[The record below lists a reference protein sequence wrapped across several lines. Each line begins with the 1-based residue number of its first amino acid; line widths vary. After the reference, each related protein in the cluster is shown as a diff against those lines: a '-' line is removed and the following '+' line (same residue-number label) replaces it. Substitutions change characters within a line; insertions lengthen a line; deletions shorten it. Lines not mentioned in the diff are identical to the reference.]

1 MSASMAKTITWQQ
14 RLAFT
19 AMAAPVALMQ
29 GPGLAILPNMYAEHF
44 GIAMAEIS
52 LALLLSRLVFES
64 LGSLFVGLVSD
75 HTHTRW
81 GRRKPW
87 IVAGCLLGLIG
98 IVQLYMPTGRPGALH
113 LALWMCV
120 VYLAWNMFDVP
131 YTAWGNELTR
141 DYDERSRLAVWRQ
154 AFSVAGILGMAWL
167 PLWVSKNTEVDWD
180 VLRWVAWTSIVAL
193 PLVVGWA
200 LWRVPRGQVTE
211 LQPRLGWRRA
221 VKTVAENKPFAMF
234 LLFTVVLQ
242 LAVAMS
248 AALFFLFYTSY
259 LGLGSW
265 FPFFTTSTV
274 VVSLLSMPIWMALL
288 KRTSKNRL
296 LLVGT
301 LGFAA
306 GLPLV
311 HMIEPGP
318 HALVIYAAYD
328 AMWMLFYGAVEVA
341 SRALLGDM
349 IDYDTLKTGNER
361 AGEYVALWTL
371 VTRTTQAVGASS
383 AFAVA
388 GWFGYEASAAS
399 HSADAI
405 FGLKLTLG
413 GLPAAIA
420 LVAAG
425 LALVLPMTRHRH
437 DVIRR
442 RLARRASRTALQTT
456 AKSV

>member
-1 MSASMAKTITWQQ
+1 MSENSGTTIPWQQ

-19 AMAAPVALMQ
+19 AVAAPVALMQ

-52 LALLLSRLVFES
+52 LALLFSRLVFES
-64 LGSLFVGLVSD
+64 LGALVVGLSSD

-87 IVAGCLLGLIG
+87 IAAGCLLGLIG
-98 IVQLYMPTGRPGALH
+98 IVQLYMPTGRPSALH

-120 VYLAWNMFDVP
+120 VYLAWNMIDVP
-131 YTAWGNELTR
+131 YTAWSNELTR
-141 DYDERSRLAVWRQ
+141 DYEERSRLSVWRQ
-154 AFSVAGILGMAWL
+154 AFSVAGILGLAWL

-180 VLRWVAWTSIVAL
+180 VLRSVAWTSIVLL

-200 LWRVPRGQVTE
+200 LWRVPRGEVTE
-211 LQPRLGWRRA
+211 LQPRLGLRRA

-242 LAVAMS
+242 LAVGMS

-274 VVSLLSMPIWMALL
+274 LVSLLAMPLWMALL
-288 KRTSKNRL
+288 KRTSKNRM
-296 LLVGT
+296 LLVST

-311 HMIEPGP
+311 HVIEPGP
-318 HALVIYAAYD
+318 RALVIYAAYD
-328 AMWMLFYGAVEVA
+328 ALWMLFYGAVEVA
-341 SRALLGDM
+341 SRALLGDI

-361 AGEYVALWTL
+361 AGEYAAIWTL
-371 VTRTTQAVGASS
+371 VNRTMQAVGASA

-413 GLPAAIA
+413 GLPAVIA

-425 LALVLPMTRHRH
+425 LVMVLPMTRHRH

-442 RLARRASRTALQTT
+442 RLARRARRAASQTH
-456 AKSV
+456 VQGV